1 MPAIENHVS
10 FRTELGAAEL
20 SATLGDSDR
29 DRNAKEDAEHTAEQA
44 VAERVRPERGGRRSS
59 LQMSRFRRGSLRFKL
74 SGRMLQPSLM
84 GARSGLLLPSQLTRR
99 HRRGS

>member
-44 VAERVRPERGGRRSS
+44 VAERVRRDETAGLCRPG
-59 LQMSRFRRGSLRFKL
+59 F
-74 SGRMLQPSLM
+74 
-84 GARSGLLLPSQLTRR
+84 GLLTSCPRTTPS
-99 HRRGS
+99 